1 LATGGGAGRVMP
13 ELPWIWAGAVP
24 ERVAAK
30 KRGRAKRRDEKLRRM
45 DLLGGPWGMGRS
57 ALEYPLPPGV
67 PLAK

>member
-1 LATGGGAGRVMP
+1 
-13 ELPWIWAGAVP
+13 VP
-24 ERVAAK
+24 ERVAARK
-30 KRGRAKRRDEKLRRM
+30 SGRVKRRDEKLRRM